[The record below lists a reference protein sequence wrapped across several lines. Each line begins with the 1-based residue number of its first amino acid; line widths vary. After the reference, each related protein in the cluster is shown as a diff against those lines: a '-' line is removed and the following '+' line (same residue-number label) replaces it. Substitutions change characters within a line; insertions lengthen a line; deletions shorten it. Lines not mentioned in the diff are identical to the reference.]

1 MQITWP
7 RRTPVVLCAA
17 GGFFAFLAV
26 VDKWLGLVQHP
37 LHLATLAYASLFCV
51 IAWAFARG
59 IHLQPTRLVR
69 LSGYGAI
76 LILNILTATYV
87 FAWRVSADPTPLV
100 LQKQLEKGDQLLA
113 EGQKLDALIVYRQA
127 YRRFPNSYRVL
138 MRMGAAAYQNDDYE
152 RAAKYYADALD
163 LSPNES
169 RWRTL
174 NDLGQTYWKLHRPE
188 DAVEYYQQAAKAGM
202 PGTERVEWHYR
213 LGWAYFDLRDYDA
226 AIEHYR
232 AVGDA
237 GQKYAAASYYNVACA
252 LAQKVRL
259 ARGEAQRA
267 ALTRE
272 AVESLRL
279 SWQAITTAEERDEL
293 RKGLVGA
300 PEDLDPELEPLRS
313 STAFQELLKEF
324 QTG

>member
-1 MQITWP
+1 MQINWP
-7 RRTPVVLCAA
+7 RRTPVVLSAA
-17 GGFFAFLAV
+17 GGLFALLAV
-26 VDKWLGLVQHP
+26 MDKWFGLVQHP

-76 LILNILTATYV
+76 LILNVLTATYV

-100 LQKQLEKGDQLLA
+100 LQKQLEKGDRLLA

-127 YRRFPNSYRVL
+127 YRRIPDSYRVL

-152 RAAKYYADALD
+152 RAARYYTQALE
-163 LSPNES
+163 LSPSES

-174 NDLGQTYWKLHRPE
+174 SDLGQTYWKLHRPE
-188 DAVEYYQQAAKAGM
+188 EAVEYYHLAARSGM
-202 PGTERVEWHYR
+202 PSAERIEWHYR

-226 AIEHYR
+226 AVEHYL
-232 AVGDA
+232 AVGEA
-237 GQKYAAASYYNVACA
+237 GAKYAAASYYNVACA

-259 ARGEAQRA
+259 ARNAPQKEA
-267 ALTRE
+267 LVRE
-272 AVESLRL
+272 AVESLRK
-279 SWQAITTAEERDEL
+279 SWRAIHTAEERDEL
-293 RKGLVGA
+293 RKGLVGS

-313 STAFQELLKEF
+313 SSDFQELLREF
-324 QTG
+324 ETG